1 MYAAHVSRARLPL
14 YLLYWYKSTNTDA
27 KGGAARPTCVHLDL
41 SNNYLYEMDPSIM
54 TFVSLSYLDVSYNRL
69 KELPGTQFTCFT
81 GTKVQIL
88 TRYRAT
94 RHSGG
99 GGTQFTCVTGT
110 KVQIVT
116 AEALRARAHRKP
128 ARTRDV
134 SRGWQH
140 AHELAVFD
148 GLPRFAAGIAL
159 IQP

>member
-1 MYAAHVSRARLPL
+1 MSATIASRSFPVLTLLALLVQKCKHADTLQSNEALRWGRCSV
-14 YLLYWYKSTNTDA
+14 YLRYWYKSANA
-27 KGGAARPTCVHLDL
+27 V
-41 SNNYLYEMDPSIM
+41 
-54 TFVSLSYLDVSYNRL
+54 
-69 KELPGTQFTCFT
+69 
-81 GTKVQIL
+81 

-99 GGTQFTCVTGT
+99 RGAQFTCVTGT

-116 AEALRARAHRKP
+116 AEALRGRAHWKP
-128 ARTRDV
+128 ARTGDV

-148 GLPRFAAGIAL
+148 GLPRIAPGNAL

>member
-1 MYAAHVSRARLPL
+1 MSATIVSRSFRVLNFLA
-14 YLLYWYKSTNTDA
+14 LLTD
-27 KGGAARPTCVHLDL
+27 
-41 SNNYLYEMDPSIM
+41 
-54 TFVSLSYLDVSYNRL
+54 
-69 KELPGTQFTCFT
+69 
-81 GTKVQIL
+81 TKVQIL
-88 TRYRAT
+88 TRYKAT

-99 GGTQFTCVTGT
+99 GGSHFTCFTGT

-148 GLPRFAAGIAL
+148 GLPRIAAGNARIE
-159 IQP
+159 P